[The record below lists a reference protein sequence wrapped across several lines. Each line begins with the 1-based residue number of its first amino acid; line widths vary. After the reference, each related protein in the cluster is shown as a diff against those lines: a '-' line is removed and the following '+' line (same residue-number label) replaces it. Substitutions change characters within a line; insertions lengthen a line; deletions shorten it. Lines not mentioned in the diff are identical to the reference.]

1 MRCAGID
8 EARGVLAGKNPSR
21 CLFVTV
27 ARPEHCARKRAEFSF
42 RLGA

>member
-1 MRCAGID
+1 MRRASFD

-21 CLFVTV
+21 CLLVAI
-27 ARPEHCARKRAEFSF
+27 ARPQHRARKRAEFSF